1 MHVPQSI
8 EAETEISLLASVLR
22 QIVSPR
28 ENAPIIQLFQDT
40 MTGSFRMTNPAVQI
54 PEHVALNMMSRLKR
68 PMSLFKKTGATHTG
82 PSIFSAAL
90 PLMDF
95 KEGSVKIENGAL
107 KEGILKKGA
116 FGGASK
122 GILHVVYNDFGPDR
136 CGQLINEIQQ
146 VVTKFNLY
154 SGFSVGTSDLVANP
168 ETTQFVEQSLR
179 EGREAVKQLLTDVHA
194 GRFVNTSGRTN
205 GDELENQIVNKLKEI
220 SAKISKKVMD
230 TLPKENRMIQ
240 MVAAGT
246 KGSDLNIQQM
256 IALLGQQIIDGR
268 RVKYTL
274 QERTLPHFAKYDDGV
289 ESRGFVQNSFVGGLR
304 PEEYF
309 YHAQGGREGL
319 IDTAVKTS
327 DTGYI
332 QRRMMKIME
341 DYAVAYDR
349 TVRKSDGTIVQY
361 AYGED
366 GVDSVCVEEQPCNL
380 ALMPLEE
387 VYREFAL
394 SKDDVD
400 AVCAES
406 VSEYPDLI
414 DEILKDRDML
424 VKDVFRDRKNDMI
437 LAPVHLKRLCER
449 YRNKYSTKTDLTP
462 TYVVDELGR
471 LMKEPWLAGNKV
483 FHLLLRFY
491 LAPKKSIVAYRF
503 TKEMFDELVK
513 EIRFRTIKSLVHPG
527 EMVGALAAQSIGEPT
542 TQLTLNSIAHHERVW
557 VRKGQDIRVVQIGEF
572 VQEWIAK
579 SEKLE
584 HHPNHTTLAYL
595 PAGWETLSVDEHGKV
610 EWKKL
615 EAVTQHP
622 PVNEDGSNTLVQIR
636 TKGGRTVLAT
646 KAKSFL
652 TKGEK
657 GELVPTRGDELTI
670 GSEVPLMAEFPV
682 GEQKTILV
690 VSDYI
695 ADGFKDRLPTEIALD
710 KTFGRFVGAYI
721 AEGMANDH
729 VVAISNNDPTYREKA
744 MEWVTRVGLKY
755 RVVEQKNKI
764 KEGWT
769 STDCIIHCTQ
779 LARLMKTIC
788 GRGSLNKR
796 VPDLAYNAPL
806 EFVVGLLEGYL
817 SGDGTVGVNG
827 RRCISF
833 TSISENLVDG
843 VNALLARLGVHAR
856 KSAEMTQKNTPF
868 KAHTFWFSRIPV
880 NECIV
885 LRECVELMVPSKQE
899 RLMAM
904 EPTKIVCKRSDFGR
918 QNDVVWDTVVAIE
931 DTPCPTPFVYDLTV
945 EDTRNFVHANG
956 LCLRDTFHS
965 AGTVKA
971 GATQGVPRIQELLE
985 LAREPKN
992 PLTFVYLKPEL
1003 ATGTIEQVIL
1013 VKREIQKTTLR
1024 DITKSVRIYY
1034 DPYPLEPQTVVEE
1047 DRPILET
1054 FQEFSTG
1061 NPACVSKWVMRLEM
1075 DRTEMAA
1082 RGMQDMTII
1091 QNALLGNSAVR
1102 IAQCVVSDANS
1113 GKLVTRITFDDAFAK
1128 NVLALRYVEDRI
1140 LDTVISGVEGVGR
1153 VYHRDVQNELIWDDA
1168 VGGYTAKK
1176 QHVLDVEGAN
1186 LFNLLGARNVDSTRT
1201 FSNSIHEVMEVF
1213 GIEAA
1218 RQAIYDEFNEVF
1230 SSAYVN
1236 YHHMSVLLD
1245 AMTYQ
1250 GRLVSV
1256 NRFGMSKQDNGVLAQ
1271 SSFEETSK
1279 ILFNAATGALF
1290 DNMQGVSAN
1299 IMFGQKPPC
1308 GTGIVDIVLDE
1319 TRLPEGTPDEEYTLQ
1334 QTDLKMARDRI
1345 ARVPAEGPD
1354 CRMEDILME
1363 W

>member
-1 MHVPQSI
+1 
-8 EAETEISLLASVLR
+8 
-22 QIVSPR
+22 
-28 ENAPIIQLFQDT
+28 
-40 MTGSFRMTNPAVQI
+40 MT
-54 PEHVALNMMSRLKR
+54 K
-68 PMSLFKKTGATHTG
+68 
-82 PSIFSAAL
+82 
-90 PLMDF
+90 
-95 KEGSVKIENGAL
+95 
-107 KEGILKKGA
+107 
-116 FGGASK
+116 
-122 GILHVVYNDFGPDR
+122 Y
-136 CGQLINEIQQ
+136 
-146 VVTKFNLY
+146 NLY

-168 ETTQFVEQSLR
+168 ETSEFVERTLR
-179 EGREAVKQLLTDVHA
+179 EGREAVNQLLTDVHS

-220 SAKISKKVMD
+220 SALISQKVMD

-256 IALLGQQIIDGR
+256 VALLGQQIIDGK

-274 QERTLPHFAKYDDGV
+274 QERTLPHFAKYDDGI

-366 GVDSVCVEEQPCNL
+366 GVDSVCVEAQPCNL

-394 SKDDVD
+394 SKDDVE
-400 AVCAES
+400 AVCAEA
-406 VSEYPDLI
+406 VTEYPDLI

-424 VKDVFRDRKNDMI
+424 VKDVFRDRKNETI

-449 YRNKYSTKTDLTP
+449 YRNPYSTKTDLTP
-462 TYVVDELGR
+462 NYVVDELGR

-491 LAPKKSIVAYRF
+491 LAPKKSLVTYRF
-503 TKEMFDELVK
+503 TKELFDELVK
-513 EIRFRTIKSLVHPG
+513 EIRFRSIKSLVHPG

-542 TQLTLNSIAHHERVW
+542 TQLTLN
-557 VRKGQDIRVVQIGEF
+557 
-572 VQEWIAK
+572 
-579 SEKLE
+579 
-584 HHPNHTTLAYL
+584 
-595 PAGWETLSVDEHGKV
+595 
-610 EWKKL
+610 
-615 EAVTQHP
+615 
-622 PVNEDGSNTLVQIR
+622 
-636 TKGGRTVLAT
+636 
-646 KAKSFL
+646 
-652 TKGEK
+652 
-657 GELVPTRGDELTI
+657 
-670 GSEVPLMAEFPV
+670 
-682 GEQKTILV
+682 
-690 VSDYI
+690 
-695 ADGFKDRLPTEIALD
+695 
-710 KTFGRFVGAYI
+710 
-721 AEGMANDH
+721 
-729 VVAISNNDPTYREKA
+729 
-744 MEWVTRVGLKY
+744 
-755 RVVEQKNKI
+755 
-764 KEGWT
+764 
-769 STDCIIHCTQ
+769 
-779 LARLMKTIC
+779 
-788 GRGSLNKR
+788 
-796 VPDLAYNAPL
+796 
-806 EFVVGLLEGYL
+806 
-817 SGDGTVGVNG
+817 
-827 RRCISF
+827 
-833 TSISENLVDG
+833 
-843 VNALLARLGVHAR
+843 
-856 KSAEMTQKNTPF
+856 
-868 KAHTFWFSRIPV
+868 
-880 NECIV
+880 
-885 LRECVELMVPSKQE
+885 
-899 RLMAM
+899 
-904 EPTKIVCKRSDFGR
+904 
-918 QNDVVWDTVVAIE
+918 
-931 DTPCPTPFVYDLTV
+931 
-945 EDTRNFVHANG
+945 
-956 LCLRDTFHS
+956 TFHS

-1003 ATGTIEQVIL
+1003 STGTIEQVIL

-1024 DITKSVRIYY
+1024 DIAKSVRIYY

-1091 QNALLGNSAVR
+1091 QNALMGNAAVR

-1113 GKLVTRITFDDAFAK
+1113 AKLVARITFDEAFAK

-1153 VYHRDVQNELIWDDA
+1153 VYHRDVQNELVWDDA

-1186 LFNLLGARNVDSTRT
+1186 LFNLLGARNVDPTRT

-1230 SSAYVN
+1230 SAAYVN

-1334 QTDLKMARDRI
+1334 QTDLKAAQQRI